1 MIEVRHDTDA
11 PASAVVF
18 VEPRRESPRDLVR
31 ALRMAVAAGNVRL
44 VVDLGERRDT
54 TSEVLTLLRRAA
66 LQLRRLG
73 GDLAVVCSQ
82 PDLRRLIDLTLLS
95 QTFPVFATRDEALRD
110 WR

>member
-1 MIEVRHDTDA
+1 VIEVRHDIGA
-11 PASAVVF
+11 RPPALVF
-18 VEPRRESPRDLVR
+18 VEPRPESTRDLVR
-31 ALRMAVAAGNVRL
+31 ALRTAVAAGNVRL

-66 LQLRRLG
+66 MQLRRLG
-73 GDLAVVCSQ
+73 GGLAVVSSQ